1 VESDPLV
8 ESDTARLLTLQTP
21 GIGQVFYRGAS
32 EPAAGD
38 TPELVD
44 IARIQVSAKCNSGQ

>member
-1 VESDPLV
+1 V